1 MESNSQ
7 EKKNLMQDMPI
18 DRIAGGGG
26 SWMSKHSMSAGSPA
40 HKGGSY
46 KGSPAHQAEKPDP
59 KTLINSDG
67 KSQTDVM
74 NSKRSDVDS
83 FRNKIKDLKFNTQEQ
98 VDKANAIDLG
108 NVNAFNKSNDS
119 ISRVNTNYNNKV
131 KTYNDSINSAN
142 INIDSILGGDSP
154 ANQVAAEGI
163 EVDDHPSA
171 SNASGESQRDVI
183 SRVNSE
189 AQKKAMLA
197 NSTIE
202 RNNALI
208 DSLSGDSKMKMNAY
222 DKANLQRVKSTDSIR
237 GVNKVTFKQ

>member
-18 DRIAGGGG
+18 DRIAGGAG

-46 KGSPAHQAEKPDP
+46 KGSPAHQE
-59 KTLINSDG
+59 N
-67 KSQTDVM
+67 
-74 NSKRSDVDS
+74 
-83 FRNKIKDLKFNTQEQ
+83 E
-98 VDKANAIDLG
+98 
-108 NVNAFNKSNDS
+108 
-119 ISRVNTNYNNKV
+119 
-131 KTYNDSINSAN
+131 
-142 INIDSILGGDSP
+142 
-154 ANQVAAEGI
+154 VAAESI
-163 EVDDHPSA
+163 MVDDHPSA
-171 SNASGESQRDVI
+171 SNSDGESQRDVI

-197 NSTIE
+197 NSTIR

-208 DSLSGDSKMKMNAY
+208 DSLSGDSKMKMSAY

-237 GVNKVTFKQ
+237 GVNKSPLNFKGANSKNSKCWDGYKKVGTKKSPSGTGETVNDCVKE